1 MHFLNDLE
9 ERGWV
14 LVPGISS
21 SAELLELAK
30 SIGSPTPSPS
40 GELVKKIGVISEADA
55 TPGTLSATFGTKSFP
70 LHTDTAFWAIP
81 ARYLILRVR
90 GDTRRHTTVL
100 PFQRVFQGGGQARE
114 LAERSVWFLRTPSI
128 SAYCSMGFS
137 VGRFRGW
144 RYDRQCMFPVNRA
157 AHELVEVL
165 GPLEEHGFLEQVNW
179 SPGVTV
185 VISNWKVLHGRGP
198 EPVQE
203 RERVLERIYV
213 G

>member
-1 MHFLNDLE
+1 
-9 ERGWV
+9 
-14 LVPGISS
+14 
-21 SAELLELAK
+21 
-30 SIGSPTPSPS
+30 
-40 GELVKKIGVISEADA
+40 
-55 TPGTLSATFGTKSFP
+55 
-70 LHTDTAFWAIP
+70 
-81 ARYLILRVR
+81 
-90 GDTRRHTTVL
+90 
-100 PFQRVFQGGGQARE
+100 
-114 LAERSVWFLRTPSI
+114 
-128 SAYCSMGFS
+128 MGFS